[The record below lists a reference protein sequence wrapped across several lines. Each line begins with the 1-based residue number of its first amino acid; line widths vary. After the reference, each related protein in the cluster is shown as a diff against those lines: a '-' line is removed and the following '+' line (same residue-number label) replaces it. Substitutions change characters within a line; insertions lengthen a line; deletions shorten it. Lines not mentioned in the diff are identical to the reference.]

1 MLKFSLPGVPVTLHW
16 SFALVALFGIGR
28 YSEAPEV
35 AAWTIA
41 VFVAVLLHESG
52 HAYSA
57 KAYGATD
64 VTVTLF
70 ALGGYTQW
78 VPKPTMTPG
87 KRFIVSAA
95 GSAVGIAVGL
105 LLLWFAR
112 QGTFDQVPS
121 WGVAFVDTFIL
132 VGLIWGVL
140 NWIPLLPLDGGHML
154 NHALAIFWP
163 EQAYNVALGVST
175 VVGVGLI
182 GAAFYY
188 GQTFMAIFI
197 IFILMS
203 AWRSRPQ
210 AAEQAPP
217 QAEQPTSPNPSAR
230 PYPPA
235 EPTPP
240 EEPEP
245 PAFPI

>member
-1 MLKFSLPGVPVTLHW
+1 MLKFSLPGVPVTIHW
-16 SFALVALFGIGR
+16 SFAFVAILGIGR
-28 YSEAPEV
+28 YTELADI

-41 VFVAVLLHESG
+41 VFVAVLFHEAG

-57 KAYGATD
+57 SAYGATN

-95 GSAVGIAVGL
+95 GSAVGITVGL
-105 LLLWFAR
+105 FLLWFAR
-112 QGTFDQVPS
+112 QGIFDQTPS
-121 WGVAFVDTFIL
+121 WAVAFVDTFIL
-132 VGLIWGVL
+132 VGLFWGVL

-154 NHALAIFWP
+154 NHALAVFWP
-163 EQAYNVALGVST
+163 DRAYNIALGVST

-210 AAEQAPP
+210 DAEQTPP
-217 QAEQPTSPNPSAR
+217 QAEQPASPNPSAR